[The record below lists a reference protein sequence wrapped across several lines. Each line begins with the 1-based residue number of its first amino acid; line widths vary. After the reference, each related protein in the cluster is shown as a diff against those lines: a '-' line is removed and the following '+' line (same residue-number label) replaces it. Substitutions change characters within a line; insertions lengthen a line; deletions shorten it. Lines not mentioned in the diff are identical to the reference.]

1 VVFASIFLAS
11 LGLILSL
18 VVLFGGETADHPEG
32 TSYRIGDDI
41 AVSFGTLKVT
51 SVDEVAGLSPEA
63 LSGQDHGI
71 GGLVPEGRME
81 IQASVILGNTSS
93 APVRYSSKAFRLAVM
108 GTDETLEPVS
118 STLGDGDLAAGSSV
132 SGAIRFVVPASGVEH
147 VLLYRDRSRQETLAV
162 SLGTVAAPG
171 PSGHDEST
179 PHP

>member
-18 VVLFGGETADHPEG
+18 VVLFAGVEDDHLG
-32 TSYRIGDDI
+32 SSYRIGDDI
-41 AVSFGTLKVT
+41 AIGFGTLKVT
-51 SVDEVAGLSPEA
+51 SVDEIAGLSPEA

-71 GGLVPEGRME
+71 GGLVPEGSME
-81 IQASVILGNTSS
+81 IQASVTLGNSTS
-93 APVRYSSKAFRLAVM
+93 APVRYSSNAFRLAVA
-108 GTDETLEPVS
+108 GTDEMLEPVG

-132 SGAIRFVVPASGVEH
+132 SGAIRFVVPASGVER

-162 SLGTVAAPG
+162 SLGTVAAPER
-171 PSGHDEST
+171 SNGHDEST